1 MQHFLYVSASQNFC
15 AGRIIKFFLLLL
27 SLFSSF
33 IVAVVGPLLVCGQAF
48 MLLSMCVCVCVAV
61 CVSAFYDPIWPPQSG
76 VRVCLSVSNF
86 PPFHWVSDAADLF
99 HNAHI
104 SSSITV
110 LFKFHSRL
118 VFNFKCFW
126 EIFYIKLL
134 IAK

>member
-1 MQHFLYVSASQNFC
+1 
-15 AGRIIKFFLLLL
+15 
-27 SLFSSF
+27 
-33 IVAVVGPLLVCGQAF
+33 